1 MTQKEHANI
10 CNIER
15 NFACNKER
23 IRDSLVKAR
32 QSIASAL
39 RGLGRGHPL
48 ITTVNVNFAMYDISK
63 AQCLLTGQSLEKLR
77 PRIRAVRRSCEMAVE
92 ELRPKGKKPQTKKR
106 KPKLPEKGKGLCHEP
121 HQRMSDEEFDH
132 LEAMAWAGE
141 FSSKR

>member
-1 MTQKEHANI
+1 M
-10 CNIER
+10 
-15 NFACNKER
+15 
-23 IRDSLVKAR
+23 

-48 ITTVNVNFAMYDISK
+48 ITTVNVNFAMYDISM
-63 AQCLLTGQSLEKLR
+63 AQCLLTGQALEKLR

-92 ELRPKGKKPQTKKR
+92 ELHQKGKKRQKR
-106 KPKLPEKGKGLCHEP
+106 KPTAAKRKETCHVE